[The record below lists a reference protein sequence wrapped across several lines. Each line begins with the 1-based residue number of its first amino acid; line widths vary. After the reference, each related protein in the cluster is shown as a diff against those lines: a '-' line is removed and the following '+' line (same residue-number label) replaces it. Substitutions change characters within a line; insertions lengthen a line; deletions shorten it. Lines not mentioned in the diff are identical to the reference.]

1 MINLKQALVLAGGG
15 SKGAYQAG
23 CIKAL
28 IELGYNFNI
37 VTGTSVGAL
46 NALLVVQK
54 DYEALYKLWDKIKIS
69 DVLKDPI
76 NLNFSIESMISQT
89 NLIEPFFKSYI
100 NEKGADITP
109 LKKKIRSL
117 YNDKKL
123 FDSNIDYGIV
133 TVKYPSLSP
142 LQITKKDMKPNE
154 PVEYA
159 IASASCF
166 PAFPIHYINKQGY
179 IDGGY
184 YDNLPISLALKMKA
198 DKIIAIELSRE
209 ITHDHFNNRPY
220 IKLIRPSYD
229 LGGFLDFNR
238 ELLDWRIKLG
248 YYDTLKA
255 FNKLIGYR
263 FIFYNCDIDINILN
277 KFYWSVISFE
287 AALNKNIINKTLFSS
302 NLPLTDLLKAD
313 TYLDNLNLKD
323 YFIRGIEITMEYFH
337 FQSDLVYDFNKT
349 YLEISNIFLKKYYSN
364 YTRKNN
370 LKNISI
376 KEIFSS
382 IKKLTSL
389 EIICTFYRSIKDKEK
404 IEPKLINNIFLNEY
418 LIALVLSCIN

>member
-46 NALLVVQK
+46 NGLLVVQK
-54 DYEALYKLWDKIKIS
+54 DYEALYKLWDEIKIS
-69 DVLKDPI
+69 DVLKNPI

-89 NLIEPFFKSYI
+89 NLIEPFFNSYI

-198 DKIIAIELSRE
+198 DEIIAIELSKE
-209 ITHDHFNNRPY
+209 ITHNHFNNRPY
-220 IKLIRPSYD
+220 IKLI
-229 LGGFLDFNR
+229 
-238 ELLDWRIKLG
+238 WRIKLG
-248 YYDTLKA
+248 YYDTLKT
-255 FNKLIGYR
+255 FNKLMGYR

-287 AALNKNIINKTLFSS
+287 AAINKNIINKTLFSS
-302 NLPLTDLLKAD
+302 NLPLTDLLKTD
-313 TYLDNLNLKD
+313 TYLNNLDLKD

-337 FQSDLVYDFNKT
+337 FQSDLVYDFNKI
-349 YLEISNIFLKKYYSN
+349 YLEISNTFLKKYYSN
-364 YTRKNN
+364 YTRKDN
-370 LKNISI
+370 LKNIYI

-404 IEPKLINNIFLNEY
+404 IEPKLINNILLNEY

>member
-15 SKGAYQAG
+15 SKGAYQSG

-46 NALLVVQK
+46 NGLLVVQK
-54 DYEALYKLWDKIKIS
+54 DYEALYKLWDEIKIS
-69 DVLKDPI
+69 DVLKNPI
-76 NLNFSIESMISQT
+76 NLNFSIKSMISQT
-89 NLIEPFFKSYI
+89 NLIEPFFDSYI

-109 LKKKIRSL
+109 LKKKICSL

-179 IDGGY
+179 IDGDY

-198 DKIIAIELSRE
+198 DKIMLLNFQEKLLITTLIIAQ
-209 ITHDHFNNRPY
+209 Y
-220 IKLIRPSYD
+220 IKLICPSYE
-229 LGGFLDFNR
+229 F
-238 ELLDWRIKLG
+238 
-248 YYDTLKA
+248 
-255 FNKLIGYR
+255 
-263 FIFYNCDIDINILN
+263 
-277 KFYWSVISFE
+277 
-287 AALNKNIINKTLFSS
+287 
-302 NLPLTDLLKAD
+302 P
-313 TYLDNLNLKD
+313 
-323 YFIRGIEITMEYFH
+323 
-337 FQSDLVYDFNKT
+337 
-349 YLEISNIFLKKYYSN
+349 
-364 YTRKNN
+364 
-370 LKNISI
+370 
-376 KEIFSS
+376 
-382 IKKLTSL
+382 
-389 EIICTFYRSIKDKEK
+389 
-404 IEPKLINNIFLNEY
+404 
-418 LIALVLSCIN
+418 